1 MSECAAGYVSE
12 CAAGYVSLFSPL
24 QVAVHWSDYD
34 DKNQEFTSHKQPPT
48 KSDYEYVSISIIVA
62 CKSALHQ
69 LGPSSSC
76 TLYTASDKNYGCEAN
91 A

>member
-1 MSECAAGYVSE
+1 MRLSECAAGRVSE

-24 QVAVHWSDYD
+24 QVAVNWSDYN
-34 DKNQEFTSHKQPPT
+34 DKDQEFTSHNQKPIE
-48 KSDYEYVSISIIVA
+48 SDYKYVSISIIIA

-76 TLYTASDKNYGCEAN
+76 TFYTCCETN